1 MPPLRRW
8 AMLLPTS
15 RLVATVARCHL
26 RRGRRIVSVAA
37 TSQATDGL
45 VSQGDAVG
53 VRFNA
58 VSADDR
64 RAVVDSSDSVRG
76 DAYFVVGDES
86 VPQRMAGL
94 HAAVLGLKPH
104 TPVTKRLSAPF
115 GMKSDE
121 FVVTVPAQYVPPGL
135 SVGVQVSMGDGRLG
149 TVRSLTAAGCIVDCN
164 HEFAGVDVDITLEV
178 VAHTPAS
185 RLQTVVLGMGCFW
198 SPQLK
203 FDRLPGVMATSVG
216 YANGS
221 VPDPDYEAVCTGATG
236 HAEVVQVRFD
246 PDVVSFGAVLDY
258 FFDNHDATQVNRQGN
273 DTGTQYRSGIY
284 TTTPEQL
291 AAAKAAVAERQ
302 AKTGKRIASD
312 VEPLKQYYVG
322 EGYHQDYLAKGGGQG
337 NAQSPR
343 KLCTDPVRCY
353 G

>member
-1 MPPLRRW
+1 
-8 AMLLPTS
+8 MLLPTS
-15 RLVATVARCHL
+15 RLVASVTRSHL
-26 RRGRRIVSVAA
+26 RKGSRRSGLCVA
-37 TSQATDGL
+37 SQAASGM
-45 VSQGDAVG
+45 VSTGDAVG

-64 RAVVDSSDSVRG
+64 RAVVDSSDGVRG

-94 HAAVLGLKPH
+94 HAAVLGLAPH
-104 TPVTKRLSAPF
+104 APRVTKRLSTPF
-115 GMKSDE
+115 GMPSDDS
-121 FVVTVPAQYVPPGL
+121 VITVPPQYVPPGL
-135 SVGVQVSMGDGRLG
+135 SVGVQVSMGDGRVG
-149 TVRSLTAAGCIVDCN
+149 TVRSLNASGCIVDCN
-164 HEFAGVDVDITLEV
+164 HEFAGVDVDISLEV

-216 YANGS
+216 YANGT

-246 PDVVSFGAVLDY
+246 PDVVSFGAILDY

-284 TTTPEQL
+284 TATSEQL
-291 AAAKAAVAERQ
+291 PVAKAAVAERQ
-302 AKTGKRIASD
+302 ARTGMRIASD
-312 VEPLKQYYVG
+312 VESLKHYYVG
-322 EGYHQDYLAKGGGQG
+322 EVRFSA
-337 NAQSPR
+337 A
-343 KLCTDPVRCY
+343 PVRGLLRWAC
-353 G
+353 